1 MSKSI
6 PELGMAGCTDR
17 AAPDLWAIC
26 LPLEGKVLK
35 DHAGAALFGSR
46 VVLERFEVSPTYIC
60 RTAREIRIF
69 SGTDLAWISLVGR
82 EPYRIIVVED
92 HASTAEALRKFLTT
106 IGYKVYIAPDI
117 ASARGL
123 AKAIEFDVLLSDLR
137 LPDGTGWD
145 LMKELSATKPVRAIA
160 ISGHNT
166 DIDIERSRKVGF
178 LDHIAKPLVAEQL
191 TAAIERAVK
200 KPRPTGA
207 RR

>member
-1 MSKSI
+1 M
-6 PELGMAGCTDR
+6 LR
-17 AAPDLWAIC
+17 AAPTR
-26 LPLEGKVLK
+26 LPEGASSCKPGRYISNAAKPQSFDIVL
-35 DHAGAALFGSR
+35 GAAEAPYR
-46 VVLERFEVSPTYIC
+46 TYL
-60 RTAREIRIF
+60 RWHR
-69 SGTDLAWISLVGR
+69 LSLDQSSMGR

-123 AKAIEFDVLLSDLR
+123 AKAIEFDVLLSDLC

-145 LMKELSATKPVRAIA
+145 LMEELSATKPIRAIA

-166 DIDIERSRKVGF
+166 DVDIERSRKVGF

-191 TAAIERAVK
+191 TAAIERAVTK
-200 KPRPTGA
+200 SRPAGV
-207 RR
+207 RH